1 MNIIKRAGLLVIAVL
16 FSCSCQEDSKTVSKH
31 DSNRIETPADKKVP
45 ANKPPYHGH
54 TLNKAKTLAAK
65 QGYILR
71 VMRIDG
77 ENFAGTTDYV
87 ENRLDVAVENGIIV
101 AW

>member
-1 MNIIKRAGLLVIAVL
+1 MNILKRTGLLVIAVL
-16 FSCSCQEDSKTVSKH
+16 FLCSCQKDSETVSKH
-31 DSNRIETPADKKVP
+31 NFNPVETPADKKVP
-45 ANKPPYHGH
+45 ANKPPYQGH
-54 TLNKAKTLAAK
+54 TLSKAKTFADK

-77 ENFAGTTDYV
+77 EDFSGTTDYV
-87 ENRLDVAVENGIIV
+87 ENRIDVAVENGIIV